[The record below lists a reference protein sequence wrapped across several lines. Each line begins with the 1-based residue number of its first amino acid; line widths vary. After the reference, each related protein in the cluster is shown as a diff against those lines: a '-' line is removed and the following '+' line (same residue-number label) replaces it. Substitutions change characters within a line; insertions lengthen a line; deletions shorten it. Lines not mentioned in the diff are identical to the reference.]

1 MTGVSL
7 FKAVRLERPTLIVTW
22 TAPQSDVNIT
32 QYQVQYRKNGTFPS
46 SQITVSGSPPATS
59 TILTG
64 LDAGTEYNV
73 RVRARANFTDGEWSV
88 EQTERTF
95 DSEYL

>member
-1 MTGVSL
+1 MTGVFLS
-7 FKAVRLERPTLIVTW
+7 KAVRQGRAALIVTW

-46 SQITVSGSPPATS
+46 SQITISGSPPATS
-59 TILTG
+59 TTLTE

-73 RVRARANFTDGEWSV
+73 IVRARANSTGTWSV

-95 DSEYL
+95 ASEF